1 MMLLAEHAA
10 ERVRRM
16 RARWASVW
24 RERVRRV
31 RMEPEHAG
39 RVRARCGGS
48 ARCALAV
55 ALVATTAVAA
65 GACGGTS
72 QAATA
77 TGSSGSSSGQTV
89 QTMTTVK
96 RGDLVATLNGK
107 VTLTVSGGKA
117 TATTTFTGAGASQ
130 VAAGQT
136 VTLIFMGQG
145 GTAGQGSATM
155 SPRPSVAPS
164 AASGG
169 SANGG
174 APGGVAPS
182 GAPNGGAPG
191 AGQGG
196 VGRMGGTTVKGTV
209 TSVQHSGATSASVRI
224 AIAKLPS
231 GVTAT
236 SVGMAVIDA
245 GVLARNVLLVPTAAI
260 KGSGGSATVQVI
272 VNGKTTTRKVVV
284 GAQTRAESEIVSG
297 LSVGDNVVYERTGMS
312 IPGVGGGAGGSPPQG
327 QGPPAST
334 SSSN

>member
-1 MMLLAEHAA
+1 MPA
-10 ERVRRM
+10 
-16 RARWASVW
+16 
-24 RERVRRV
+24 
-31 RMEPEHAG
+31 EPEHAG
-39 RVRARCGGS
+39 RVRVRRGGV

-72 QAATA
+72 QAATV

-89 QTMTTVK
+89 QTLTTVK

-107 VTLTVSGGKA
+107 VTLTVSGSKA
-117 TATTTFTGAGASQ
+117 TATTTFTGTGASQ
-130 VAAGQT
+130 VATGQT

-155 SPRPSVAPS
+155 SPPPSVAPS
-164 AASGG
+164 AAPARQRRRPS
-169 SANGG
+169 
-174 APGGVAPS
+174 GVAPS
-182 GAPNGGAPG
+182 GAPTLGGARA
-191 AGQGG
+191 AGGG
-196 VGRMGGTTVKGTV
+196 MGGTTVKGTV
-209 TSVQHSGATSASVRI
+209 TSVQHSGTASASVQI

-236 SVGMAVIDA
+236 SVGMAGIDA

-260 KGSGGSATVQVI
+260 KGSVGSATVQVI

-284 GAQTRAESEIVSG
+284 GTQTRAESEIVSG
-297 LSVGDNVVYERTGMS
+297 LSAGDNVVYERTGMS
-312 IPGVGGGAGGSPPQG
+312 IPGGAGGGAPQG

-334 SSSN
+334 GSSN